1 MAFYL
6 YIFFSGFNCMMPF
19 WALFLSNKYGF
30 TSENIILFF
39 SFFSV
44 AVFLLELPVGLI
56 TDRLGTKKSSAIGIL
71 LKASS
76 VLMLLVSNSF
86 IIPFCSQILV
96 GTGEAFCSGARDA
109 FAYRYY
115 CSKGRRQGFH
125 SFNAR
130 TNSLNWLGI
139 LLSFICASSASYIS
153 LDYVLIISFTA
164 YVLAAVS
171 ILSVKLQESDDLL
184 YTNNSIQQI
193 KDILTVIIKDK
204 DLLLLLIYTSA
215 IQALLSAMFMLF
227 QPLLNELSIADRTNG
242 FLYAFV
248 TSFAILGSWMQPIL
262 RKKLDNNLKQLTIVS
277 IAMVIICSVIAF
289 SSLNA
294 LGVIIVFIIF
304 RFSFGYSGPAISSM
318 LNLSIKN
325 ENMRASVFSVQ
336 SLALNLFQ
344 FLVLLLLQS
353 IKISTSIRYSFIL
366 VFIIIFMLMI
376 WRAERMLLSS

>member
-71 LKASS
+71 LKALS

-171 ILSVKLQESDDLL
+171 ILSVKLQESDEVL

-193 KDILTVIIKDK
+193 KDILTVIMKDK

-277 IAMVIICSVIAF
+277 IAMVIICYVIAF
-289 SSLNA
+289 LPLNA
-294 LGVIIVFIIF
+294 VGVIIVFIIF

-376 WRAERMLLSS
+376 WRAERILLSS

>member
-1 MAFYL
+1 
-6 YIFFSGFNCMMPF
+6 MMPF

-71 LKASS
+71 LKALS

-171 ILSVKLQESDDLL
+171 ILSVKLQESDEVL

-193 KDILTVIIKDK
+193 KDILTVIMKDK

-277 IAMVIICSVIAF
+277 IAMVIICYVIAF
-289 SSLNA
+289 LPLNA
-294 LGVIIVFIIF
+294 VGVIIVFIIF

-376 WRAERMLLSS
+376 WRAERILLSS